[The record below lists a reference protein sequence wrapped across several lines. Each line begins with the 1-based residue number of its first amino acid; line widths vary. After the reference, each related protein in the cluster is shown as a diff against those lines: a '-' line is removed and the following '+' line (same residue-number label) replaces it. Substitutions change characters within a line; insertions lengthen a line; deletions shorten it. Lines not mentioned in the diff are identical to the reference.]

1 MANERQVKKMGLT
14 IPGMT
19 PEQMC
24 DAMCNNIVPEFP
36 PTWWIFTFGTGQPH
50 AGHYVRIYGTF
61 DSAREKMF
69 RKYGSAWGFQYSEE
83 EWNNWMAEKPD
94 YVPAEEL
101 LEEIGGDGNDST

>member
-14 IPGMT
+14 IHGMT

-24 DAMCNNIVPEFP
+24 DAMCDNVIPERKP
-36 PTWWIFTFGTGQPH
+36 EWWFFTFGYGQPH

-94 YVPAEEL
+94 YVPSEEL
-101 LEEIGGDGNDST
+101 LEEIGGDENDST

>member
-1 MANERQVKKMGLT
+1 MGLT
-14 IPGMT
+14 IHGMT

-24 DAMCNNIVPEFP
+24 DAMCDNVIPERKP
-36 PTWWIFTFGTGQPH
+36 EWWFFTFGYGQPH

-94 YVPAEEL
+94 YVPSEEL
-101 LEEIGGDGNDST
+101 LEEIGGDENDST